1 MPHRSVALLALV
13 FVAACGSPDEGA
25 EAESPQ
31 TSAQEQAP
39 PPLAEVCELPEAFP
53 AEAPPPP
60 ECVSVGSPNDY
71 GGIITVSVVTRS
83 SQEELIAFYD
93 EALPEAGFEIVSR
106 DDREDGGLSI
116 VTRGHDTTIYVEITP
131 RAPEASTD
139 MRVQYVLP

>member
-1 MPHRSVALLALV
+1 MPHRSVAVLALV

-31 TSAQEQAP
+31 TAVQEQAP
-39 PPLAEVCELPEAFP
+39 PPLAEACELPEAFP
-53 AEAPPPP
+53 AETPPPP

-93 EALPEAGFEIVSR
+93 EALPEAGFEITTR
-106 DDREDGGLSI
+106 ADRQDGGLSLI
-116 VTRGHDTTIYVEITP
+116 VEGHDARMFLELTP
-131 RAPEASTD
+131 RAPGASTD
-139 MRVQYVLP
+139 MRVQYVLR